1 MPFLV
6 QLFTSGQ
13 GAEHGTVS
21 ESERSDTSGAGLAF
35 FFSEETG
42 SKASTFATI
51 SLRPDL
57 HVVVAKQQEQEGRK
71 FMFPPPFRVVFVKY
85 KQRQVKRPRIAPAF
99 QTTTTSLLLVS
110 ARCYFLHRKDAPSP

>member
-1 MPFLV
+1 MAPCQSRRDQIQVV
-6 QLFTSGQ
+6 QVWL
-13 GAEHGTVS
+13 
-21 ESERSDTSGAGLAF
+21 

>member
-1 MPFLV
+1 MAHVTRHHSSKTLGDAISRATFHKWAGSRTWHRIRV
-6 QLFTSGQ
+6 
-13 GAEHGTVS
+13 A
-21 ESERSDTSGAGLAF
+21 ERSDTSGAGLAF

-71 FMFPPPFRVVFVKY
+71 FMSPPP
-85 KQRQVKRPRIAPAF
+85 
-99 QTTTTSLLLVS
+99 LVL
-110 ARCYFLHRKDAPSP
+110 FLSNINKGK